1 MCAIQKA
8 TVTGLC
14 VALAGPPALVVI
26 PKWLLGDH
34 LTLAQH
40 FLLQLILC
48 GMAAF
53 VVLIVVRFE
62 HQPLRSIGLR
72 KPTWSTPVTAA
83 LLLVFAFLVQPILTA
98 PLVKLWDK
106 GGRDAGVATIAAWAA
121 WFRLFVALTSGIV
134 EETLYR
140 GYLVERLIGIT
151 GRTWLGAILAML
163 AFGAAHIPA
172 WGTGFALTNDLAAGV
187 VLVLVYVWRRDLI
200 ANILAH
206 TAGLIIGLFSI
217 PL

>member
-1 MCAIQKA
+1 MI
-8 TVTGLC
+8 GLI
-14 VALAGPPALVVI
+14 VALAGGPALVVI
-26 PKWLLGDH
+26 QKRLLGDN

-40 FLLQLILC
+40 FALQLILS

-62 HQPLRSIGLR
+62 HLPLRSIGLR
-72 KPTWSTPVTAA
+72 KPTWATPITAA
-83 LLLVFAFLVQPILTA
+83 LLVVVAFVLQPRLTA
-98 PLVKLWDK
+98 PLVKLWGE
-106 GGRDAGVATIAAWAA
+106 GGRDAGVATIAVWPA

-140 GYLVERLIGIT
+140 GYAVERLIAVT
-151 GRTWLGAILAML
+151 GRTWLGAVLAML

-172 WGTGFALTNDLAAGV
+172 WGAGFALTNDLAAGV
-187 VLVLVYVWRRDLI
+187 VLVLIYVWRRDLI

-206 TAGLIIGLFSI
+206 TAGLLIGLFSI